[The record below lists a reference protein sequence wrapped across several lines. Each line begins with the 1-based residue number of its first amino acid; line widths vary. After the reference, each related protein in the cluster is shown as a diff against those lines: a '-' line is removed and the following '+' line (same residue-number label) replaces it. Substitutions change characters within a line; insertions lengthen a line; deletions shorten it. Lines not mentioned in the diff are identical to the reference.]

1 MKEFLRQVA
10 EHYCTEADASQR
22 CFIFPNRRSLV
33 FFKEYFRQSVA
44 SGMRESRPVMVPR
57 LYTINDFFYELSGQK
72 VTDKVHLLLELYKC
86 YAKLNPSAEPLDDF
100 IFWGDVLLGDF
111 DDTDKY
117 LVDPVQ
123 LFQNVSDLKDIQD
136 TYEYLSEEQKAAIE
150 HFIGHFR
157 EGQLMKGGEKNIKEK
172 FLQIWNILLPLYR
185 DFNSQLS
192 QKGMSYEGMVYRRT
206 AELLDKTS
214 VVDMLAPQFGD
225 EARFVFVGLN
235 AMSEC
240 EKKLLKKMRDAG
252 LAEFCW
258 DYSSDLI
265 KNSRNKS
272 SFFLRENVEMFPQA
286 FTLDQEGLDVP
297 EVNVLSVPSSVG
309 QAKQVPGILAQLS
322 ADGDI
327 SKLGLDTALVLPDE
341 TLLLPVL
348 NSLPYEVKNINVTMG
363 YPMGESAWW
372 SLMNDIATLQMHMRE
387 KDGKW
392 FFYHKQVWSILSSS
406 ILKAVLPDEAS
417 EKLKELKKKASYY
430 VGQDELS
437 FDPVLAAIFK
447 PVAKDVK
454 LKSSV
459 QVAELEGYQKDIV
472 LALAPHMKDDK
483 EMSIEL
489 EFAKAFFLAVG
500 KLQNVELEVLPVTYF
515 RLLTQL
521 VAGMSVPF
529 TGEPL
534 KGLQIMGPL
543 EMRALDFEN
552 VVILSC
558 NEGMFPRRSVSSSFI
573 PSELRQCFGLP
584 TYEYQDAVWA
594 YYFYRVIQRAKKV
607 WLVFDSRTDGL
618 KGGEE
623 SRYIKQLELH
633 FNLHLNRFVAKAPIG
648 DTVEESEIKKTQEDV
663 DIVKNTHLSASA
675 LQNYLHCPAKFY
687 YHTVKKLSQED
698 EVAESL
704 DAGMIGNVYHG
715 TMQALYFGPVAM
727 DPGFSMERKNVEAH
741 ISEQQKEV
749 SIDYIKS
756 WLSRGDEI
764 KARIRSL
771 VKAELNNAFEVTG
784 RNLVYEDVVLQ
795 YVLKTLQRDIEL
807 MEQNHVSSF
816 QILGLELSCKWQF
829 EGYNFVGYIDR
840 LDSVVPGVVR
850 VVDYKTGK
858 VEDADVN
865 IDDANADSVV
875 ESLYLPDNP
884 KRPKIAMQLFLYDMF
899 IEDTDLVKDQQI
911 VNSIYP
917 AAKLFVSPV
926 VEVPRSARFTELMKD
941 RLKGMLEEISDLSVG
956 FRRTSCVD
964 NCKYCDFK
972 TICGR

>member
-10 EHYCTEADASQR
+10 EHYCSEAEAPQR

-44 SGMRESRPVMVPR
+44 SGIGAGRPMLAPR
-57 LYTINDFFYELSGQK
+57 MFTINDFFYELSGQK
-72 VTDKVHLLLELYKC
+72 ATDKVHLLLELYAS
-86 YAKLNPSAEPLDDF
+86 YSKLNPSAEPLDDF

-123 LFQNVSDLKDIQD
+123 LFQNVSDLKNIQD
-136 TYEYLSEEQKAAIE
+136 SYEYLTDEQREAIE
-150 HFIGHFR
+150 HFVGHFR
-157 EGQLMKGGEKNIKEK
+157 EGAPVKEVKQK
-172 FLQIWNILLPLYR
+172 FLQIWNILLPLYK
-185 DFNSQLS
+185 DFKERLA
-192 QKGMSYEGMVYRRT
+192 QKGMSYEGMAYRQT
-206 AELLDKTS
+206 VELLNDTP
-214 VVDMLAPQFGD
+214 VVDVLSQRFGED
-225 EARFVFVGLN
+225 TRFVFVGLN
-235 AMSEC
+235 AICEC
-240 EKKLLKKMRDAG
+240 EKKLLKKMHDAG
-252 LAEFCW
+252 VAEFCW

-265 KNSRNKS
+265 KNSKNKS
-272 SFFLRENVEMFPQA
+272 SFFLHENIEMFPQA
-286 FTLDQEGLDVP
+286 FKLDANGLEVP

-309 QAKQVPGILAQLS
+309 QAKQVPGILAKVA
-322 ADGDI
+322 ADGD
-327 SKLGLDTALVLPDE
+327 LGKVGIDTALVLPDE
-341 TLLLPVL
+341 SLLLPVL
-348 NSLPYEVKNINVTMG
+348 NTLPHEVKNINVTMG

-372 SLMNDIATLQMHMRE
+372 SLMNEISTLQMHLRE
-387 KDGKW
+387 KGGEW

-406 ILKAVLPDEAS
+406 ILKSVLSAKVMAS
-417 EKLKELKKKASYY
+417 MMELKKKASYY
-430 VGQDELS
+430 VSQKDLAI
-437 FDPVLAAIFK
+437 DPILEAIFK
-447 PVAKDVK
+447 PVAKDIRS
-454 LKSSV
+454 KSSA
-459 QVAELEGYQKDIV
+459 QIAQIESYQKDVV
-472 LALAPHMKDDK
+472 LALAPHMKDDTD
-483 EMSIEL
+483 MSIEL
-489 EFAKAFFLAVG
+489 EFAKSFYLAVG
-500 KLQNVELEVLPVTYF
+500 KLQNIDLEVLPATYF
-515 RLLTQL
+515 RLLAQL
-521 VAGMSVPF
+521 LAGMSVPF

-534 KGLQIMGPL
+534 HGLQIMGPL

-584 TYEYQDAVWA
+584 TYEFQDAVWA

-633 FNLHLNRFVAKAPIG
+633 FNLHLNRFVAKAAIG
-648 DTVEESEIKKTQEDV
+648 DAVEESDIPKTPEDV
-663 DIVKNTHLSASA
+663 DVVKNTSLSASA
-675 LQNYLHCPAKFY
+675 LQNYLQCPAKFY
-687 YHTVKKLSQED
+687 YHTVKKLKPDD

-727 DPGFSMERKNVEAH
+727 DPAFSMDRENVEAH
-741 ISEQQKEV
+741 LSEQQKSV
-749 SIDYIKS
+749 SIDYIKG
-756 WLSRGDEI
+756 WLGRKDAI

-771 VKAELNNAFEVTG
+771 VQAELHNSFEVTG

-795 YVLKTLQRDIEL
+795 YVCKTLERDVEL
-807 MEQNHVSSF
+807 MKEKKVSEF
-816 QILGLELSCKWQF
+816 EILGLELNCKWQY
-829 EGYNFVGYIDR
+829 EGYRFVGYIDR

-858 VEDADVN
+858 VEDADVD
-865 IDDANADSVV
+865 IDDANAQNVVDS
-875 ESLYLPDNP
+875 LFAPDVKN
-884 KRPKIAMQLFLYDMF
+884 RPKIAMQLFLYDMF
-899 IEDTDLVKDQQI
+899 IEDSDMVKGKEI

-926 VEVPRSARFTELMKD
+926 MEVARSARFTELMKEK
-941 RLKGMLEEISDLSVG
+941 LKGMLEEISDLSVG
-956 FRRTSCVD
+956 FRRTSDTKTCE
-964 NCKYCDFK
+964 YCDFK